1 MGYLLAE
8 TDNMFYNMLFH
19 LINNALPTLLLQL
32 TSSVASE
39 QMESAEA
46 MASTGIFAC
55 DGGGVFYVCF
65 GRTVSDLCGELP
77 DP

>member
-8 TDNMFYNMLFH
+8 TDNMFYNMFFH

-46 MASTGIFAC
+46 MASTGILLVAVAVYLFMLRQ
-55 DGGGVFYVCF
+55 DRFCF
-65 GRTVSDLCGELP
+65 MRGII
-77 DP
+77 